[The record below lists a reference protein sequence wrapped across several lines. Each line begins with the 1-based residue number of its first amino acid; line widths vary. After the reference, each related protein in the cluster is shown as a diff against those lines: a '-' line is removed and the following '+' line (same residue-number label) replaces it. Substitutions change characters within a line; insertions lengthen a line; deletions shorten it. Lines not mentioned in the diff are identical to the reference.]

1 MNERQT
7 TCSAAEIAERLHG
20 RLDGPAGVTV
30 SGVNTL
36 DDASADQVTFI
47 ADRKHAAHWGRSRA
61 GIAVA
66 TEGIDVP
73 DHDPSS
79 RAVVYVPDAELAT
92 IELLRWW
99 QPPPSLPEIGVHP
112 AAFVHPAARLGQA
125 VRIGPHVSV
134 DRDASIGDH
143 TVLHAGVRIYA
154 GVEIGPNCVLH
165 ANCVV
170 RERCTIGEEVILHQ
184 NVSIGAD
191 GFGYRPAPDG
201 SGLLKVPQI
210 GTVEIQDRVEIGA
223 GACVDRGKFGATLI
237 GEGTKIDNL
246 CQIAHNCRIG
256 RSCVIAGLCGLAG
269 SVTLGDGVVMGGQAG
284 AADHLT
290 IGEGAIIAARS
301 GLTRNVPPGATW
313 YGYPA
318 DDMRKTL
325 RRIAALHKLPEH
337 IRLVSRLLQ
346 AEKR

>member
-1 MNERQT
+1 M
-7 TCSAAEIAERLHG
+7 
-20 RLDGPAGVTV
+20 
-30 SGVNTL
+30 
-36 DDASADQVTFI
+36 
-47 ADRKHAAHWGRSRA
+47 
-61 GIAVA
+61 
-66 TEGIDVP
+66 
-73 DHDPSS
+73 
-79 RAVVYVPDAELAT
+79 
-92 IELLRWW
+92 
-99 QPPPSLPEIGVHP
+99 
-112 AAFVHPAARLGQA
+112 
-125 VRIGPHVSV
+125 SV

-170 RERCTIGEEVILHQ
+170 RERCTIGDEVILHQ

-256 RSCVIAGLCGLAG
+256 RSCVIAG
-269 SVTLGDGVVMGGQAG
+269 
-284 AADHLT
+284 
-290 IGEGAIIAARS
+290 R
-301 GLTRNVPPGATW
+301 
-313 YGYPA
+313 
-318 DDMRKTL
+318 
-325 RRIAALHKLPEH
+325 
-337 IRLVSRLLQ
+337 
-346 AEKR
+346 